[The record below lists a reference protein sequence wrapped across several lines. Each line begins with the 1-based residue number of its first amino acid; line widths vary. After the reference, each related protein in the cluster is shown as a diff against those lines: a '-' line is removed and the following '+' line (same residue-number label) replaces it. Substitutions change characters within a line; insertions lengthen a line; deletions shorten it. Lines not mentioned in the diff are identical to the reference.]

1 MGILNWFGKNKRPQ
15 YHPVNRLEEMLK
27 AACLDPLERP
37 KFLKQIFHFDLFAL
51 GSAEPGA
58 SPEGS
63 NGDGSQSIQ
72 LVMITHEGNP
82 TALVFTSREAL
93 DWYIAQ
99 YADQTQH
106 HSFVGMSASALF
118 EMLQGKAGLALN
130 PGHDYGRWFTPG
142 ELTEIYDGADPPQG
156 LKSQS

>member
-1 MGILNWFGKNKRPQ
+1 MGILNWFGKNKRSK

-51 GSAEPGA
+51 GSAEPA
-58 SPEGS
+58 SPK
-63 NGDGSQSIQ
+63 DDVSQSIQ

-93 DWYIAQ
+93 DWYIGQ

-118 EMLQGKAGLALN
+118 EMLRGKAGLALN

-142 ELTEIYDGADPPQG
+142 ELEEIYGGADLTQG